1 MDVVNID
8 LYDAVIGCPLM
19 RELKISLDFDTDVI
33 RIKGEPAPT
42 LTAKEDEAEVLRR
55 STLREGEGLSRP
67 HPLSSSRK
75 KQE

>member
-8 LYDAVIGCPLM
+8 LYDAVIGCPMM
-19 RELKISLDFDTDVI
+19 RQHKIAVDFEYEVI
-33 RIKGEPAPT
+33 RVKGEPAPT
-42 LTAKEDEAEVLRR
+42 LTAQEDEAEVLRR